1 MTDNTQEINEIIREM
16 RYRVLEDELEK
27 LISSVK
33 SHGRMILRDDP
44 IGSYW
49 EKDDGERKL
58 VRLYADGDNYW
69 AITTEELNRITAYK
83 DKAVEEVLDRAKQ
96 RFHEPIEHDGSW
108 NLISVIDKTFD
119 ELIQA
124 ERALIEKRMM

>member
-33 SHGRMILRDDP
+33 SHGRMIL
-44 IGSYW
+44 
-49 EKDDGERKL
+49 
-58 VRLYADGDNYW
+58 DGDNYW

-96 RFHEPIEHDGSW
+96 RFHEPIEHDGSYIS
-108 NLISVIDKTFD
+108 ISVIDKTFD